1 LKNDHIRRIMKAYK
15 PKNIKEHNK
24 ELISDY
30 IKNAHLPLTIRQ
42 ISDGTQLSVVTIN
55 KLIVELIESDT
66 IISLD
71 KHAKTG
77 GRFATAY
84 EFNATKELILILQF
98 IENDKNLVVNYHIVD
113 LLGNVIE
120 QKNLKTNNLEEL
132 LLNINHFRSVFPQ
145 IVLITC
151 GITGV
156 EIDGE
161 LRIMDFSPL
170 KNVNL
175 AKEIRDSTQIETII
189 ENDINAAT
197 LGYALEENEVLS
209 GVYFPEKF
217 PPGSSLIINQTIFK
231 GSNNISGE
239 IKYLPT
245 FRTAEFP
252 LSQNEIYLKVFDS
265 IQTIIAMYAPHQL
278 IIFIPQVWEKLLNIE
293 KIKDELREIFPK
305 GTLPQMEF
313 SSNFSSLYLAGLI
326 KLSLRN

>member
-1 LKNDHIRRIMKAYK
+1 M
-15 PKNIKEHNK
+15 
-24 ELISDY
+24 
-30 IKNAHLPLTIRQ
+30 
-42 ISDGTQLSVVTIN
+42 
-55 KLIVELIESDT
+55 
-66 IISLD
+66 
-71 KHAKTG
+71 
-77 GRFATAY
+77 
-84 EFNATKELILILQF
+84 
-98 IENDKNLVVNYHIVD
+98 VNYHIVD

-120 QKNLKTNNLEEL
+120 QKRLKTHNLDEL

-197 LGYALEENEVLS
+197 LGYALEDNEVLS

-252 LSQNEIYLKVFDS
+252 LSQKEIYLKVFDS

-278 IIFIPQVWEKLLNIE
+278 IIFIPQVWEKLLNID

>member
-1 LKNDHIRRIMKAYK
+1 MKAYK

-151 GITGV
+151 
-156 EIDGE
+156 
-161 LRIMDFSPL
+161 
-170 KNVNL
+170 
-175 AKEIRDSTQIETII
+175 
-189 ENDINAAT
+189 
-197 LGYALEENEVLS
+197 
-209 GVYFPEKF
+209 
-217 PPGSSLIINQTIFK
+217 
-231 GSNNISGE
+231 
-239 IKYLPT
+239 
-245 FRTAEFP
+245 
-252 LSQNEIYLKVFDS
+252 
-265 IQTIIAMYAPHQL
+265 
-278 IIFIPQVWEKLLNIE
+278 
-293 KIKDELREIFPK
+293 
-305 GTLPQMEF
+305 
-313 SSNFSSLYLAGLI
+313 
-326 KLSLRN
+326 

>member
-1 LKNDHIRRIMKAYK
+1 M
-15 PKNIKEHNK
+15 
-24 ELISDY
+24 
-30 IKNAHLPLTIRQ
+30 
-42 ISDGTQLSVVTIN
+42 
-55 KLIVELIESDT
+55 
-66 IISLD
+66 
-71 KHAKTG
+71 
-77 GRFATAY
+77 
-84 EFNATKELILILQF
+84 
-98 IENDKNLVVNYHIVD
+98 
-113 LLGNVIE
+113 
-120 QKNLKTNNLEEL
+120 
-132 LLNINHFRSVFPQ
+132 LNINHFRSVFPQ

-170 KNVNL
+170 KNINL

-197 LGYALEENEVLS
+197 LGYALEDNEVLS

-293 KIKDELREIFPK
+293 K
-305 GTLPQMEF
+305 
-313 SSNFSSLYLAGLI
+313 
-326 KLSLRN
+326 